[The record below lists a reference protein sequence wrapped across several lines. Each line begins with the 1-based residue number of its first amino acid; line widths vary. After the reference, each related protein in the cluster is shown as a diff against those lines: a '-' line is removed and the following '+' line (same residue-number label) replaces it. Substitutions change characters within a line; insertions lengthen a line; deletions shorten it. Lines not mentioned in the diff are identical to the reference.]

1 MFGYC
6 SVLIFED
13 FASDFT
19 HSTTPA
25 FDFFFDRHVRGNLVN
40 MMSSPDAQIALPTLP
55 YTVSEK
61 KLRDFERLLLSNN
74 DRGQHLENRM
84 IKINCYSTFVI

>member
-40 MMSSPDAQIALPTLP
+40 MMSSLYAQIALPTLP

-74 DRGQHLENRM
+74 QGPRRGRGW
-84 IKINCYSTFVI
+84 